1 MRGSLFQVHR
11 ISNRA
16 HSILTKIKLMYFRS
30 IIIFSIIMP
39 LQIISP
45 DYQHVETRYFDFF
58 FTEKNR
64 SIVETLALES
74 DTIAVRIGLDLG
86 VAIQEKITVQVAESG
101 DFQELQPQH
110 YGLPEWVSGVA
121 YRTLSLIILKS
132 PSEMSGA
139 GYDLKKTFVHE
150 LSHVLLGSAFKK
162 DEEIP
167 QWLNEGVAMY
177 ESREWN
183 FSRVST
189 MTQAV
194 LTDALLPL
202 SHITSGFP
210 GERRKAELA
219 YCQSFY
225 LISFMIS
232 EYGKGTF
239 HEFIHYYSKSK
250 ILDDALLK
258 IYGVN
263 LEQMEEKWYS
273 YLKMRFSWI
282 PILCSAG
289 TLWFLMSLIFICSY
303 IRKKRTV
310 QMTIQRWQEEERF
323 KDD

>member
-1 MRGSLFQVHR
+1 
-11 ISNRA
+11 
-16 HSILTKIKLMYFRS
+16 
-30 IIIFSIIMP
+30 MP

-45 DYQHVETRYFDFF
+45 DYQKVETRYFDFF

-64 SIVETLALES
+64 SIVETLARES
-74 DTIAVRIGLDLG
+74 DPIAVRIGLDLG
-86 VAIQEKITVQVAESG
+86 VAIQERITVYIAEEG
-101 DFQELQPQH
+101 DFHELQPQH
-110 YGLPEWVSGVA
+110 YSLPGWVSGVA

-132 PSEMSGA
+132 PAEMSGA

-162 DEEIP
+162 DEKIP

-183 FSRVST
+183 FSRVTT

-202 SHITSGFP
+202 SQITSGFP
-210 GERRKAELA
+210 GERRKVELA

-225 LISFMIS
+225 LISFMIT
-232 EYGKGTF
+232 EYGKGKF

-258 IYGVN
+258 IYAVN
-263 LEQMEEKWYS
+263 LDQMEEKWHS

-282 PILCSAG
+282 PILCSTG
-289 TLWFLMSLIFICSY
+289 ILWFLMSLIFICSY
-303 IRKKRTV
+303 IRKKRTAR
-310 QMTIQRWQEEERF
+310 MTIQRWEKEERF
-323 KDD
+323 KED